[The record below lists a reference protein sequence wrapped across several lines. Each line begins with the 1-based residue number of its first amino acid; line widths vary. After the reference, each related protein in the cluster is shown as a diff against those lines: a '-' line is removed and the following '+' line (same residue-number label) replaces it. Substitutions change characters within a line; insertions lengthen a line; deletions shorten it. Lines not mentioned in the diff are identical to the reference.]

1 MKVLVC
7 DKTEKEYIEQMR
19 AAGLTVDV
27 RDDITPE
34 ELPSV
39 LPAYDAMVV
48 RSRTKV
54 RQPLIDVCP
63 DLKVIVRG
71 GVGLDTI
78 DHEYAKSKG
87 IAVMNTP
94 MASSA
99 SVAELAIGY
108 MFMLAR
114 SLYKATSSMKGEKWD
129 KKAFEGD
136 EIGGKTLGLIGVGN
150 IGREVAKRASALG
163 MSVLAYDPYVKG
175 ALEAQLVPLDELL
188 ARADYISLHLPKTK
202 ESAGMI
208 GPDQF
213 AKMKD
218 GVRIINCARGGII
231 DEAALYQA
239 LTSGKVAGAALDVYA
254 EEPPT
259 DWKLLKLDNVIGSP
273 HIGAATRE
281 AQGRVG
287 AEVAEKLIA
296 SDLPDDPYCH
306 VDLMAYFP
314 DEIRVG
320 YEGQVVWAPSKPDG
334 QPRRCLDTSKAK
346 AYFGFQARMSFDDGL
361 KRTIDWYSD
370 RRAHGQP

>member
-34 ELPSV
+34 DLPNV
-39 LPAYDAMVV
+39 LPAYDGMVV

-63 DLKVIVRG
+63 NLKVIVRG

-99 SVAELAIGY
+99 SVAELTIGY
-108 MFMLAR
+108 MFALAR
-114 SLYKATSSMKGEKWD
+114 SIYKATSSMKAEKWD
-129 KKAFEGD
+129 KKSFEGD

-150 IGREVAKRASALG
+150 IGKEVAKRANALG
-163 MSVLAYDPYVKG
+163 MTVLAYDPFVK
-175 ALEAQLVPLDELL
+175 EAAGIKMVALDEILTKS
-188 ARADYISLHLPKTK
+188 DYISLHLPKTK

-208 GPDQF
+208 GANQF
-213 AKMKD
+213 TKMKN
-218 GVRIINCARGGII
+218 GVRIVNCARGGII
-231 DEAALYQA
+231 DEAALYEA
-239 LTSGKVAGAALDVYA
+239 LTSGKVAGAALDVFN

-273 HIGAATRE
+273 HIGAATKE

-296 SDLPDDPYCH
+296 
-306 VDLMAYFP
+306 F
-314 DEIRVG
+314 
-320 YEGQVVWAPSKPDG
+320 
-334 QPRRCLDTSKAK
+334 AK
-346 AYFGFQARMSFDDGL
+346 
-361 KRTIDWYSD
+361 KK
-370 RRAHGQP
+370 

>member
-1 MKVLVC
+1 MKVLIC

-34 ELPSV
+34 ELMTV
-39 LPAYDAMVV
+39 LPNYEGMVV

-63 DLKVIVRG
+63 NLKVIVRG

-78 DHEYAKSKG
+78 DHEYAKSRG

-108 MFMLAR
+108 MFALAR
-114 SLYKATSSMKGEKWD
+114 SIYKATSSMKAEKWD
-129 KKAFEGD
+129 KKSFEGD
-136 EIGGKTLGLIGVGN
+136 EIGGKILGLIGIGN
-150 IGREVAKRASALG
+150 IGRETAKRASALG
-163 MSVLAYDPYVKG
+163 MTVLAYDPYVNESNG
-175 ALEAQLVPLDELL
+175 ITLVTLDELL
-188 ARADYISLHLPKTK
+188 AQADYISLHLPKTK

-208 GPDQF
+208 GAEQF
-213 AKMKD
+213 AKMKN
-218 GVRIINCARGGII
+218 GIRIVNCARGGII
-231 DEAALYQA
+231 DEGALYDA
-239 LTSGKVAGAALDVYA
+239 LTSGKVAGAALDVFA

-273 HIGAATRE
+273 HIGAATKE
-281 AQGRVG
+281 AQARVG

-296 SDLPDDPYCH
+296 
-306 VDLMAYFP
+306 F
-314 DEIRVG
+314 
-320 YEGQVVWAPSKPDG
+320 SKNG
-334 QPRRCLDTSKAK
+334 K
-346 AYFGFQARMSFDDGL
+346 
-361 KRTIDWYSD
+361 
-370 RRAHGQP
+370 

>member
-1 MKVLVC
+1 MKILVC
-7 DKTEKEYIEQMR
+7 DKTEKEAIEQMR

-34 ELPSV
+34 DLMKV
-39 LPAYDAMVV
+39 LPAYEGMVV

-63 DLKVIVRG
+63 NLKVIVRG

-78 DHEYAKSKG
+78 DVEHAKSKG

-94 MASSA
+94 LASSA
-99 SVAELAIGY
+99 SVAELTIGY

-114 SLYKATSSMKGEKWD
+114 SMHKATASMKSEKWD

-150 IGREVAKRASALG
+150 IGKEVAKRASALG
-163 MSVLAYDPYVKG
+163 MTVVAYDPYVKELAG
-175 ALEAQLVPLDELL
+175 VKLVSLDELL
-188 ARADYISLHLPKTK
+188 AQADYISLHLPKTK
-202 ESAGMI
+202 ESANMI
-208 GPDQF
+208 GKDQF
-213 AKMKD
+213 ARMKN

-231 DEAALYQA
+231 DENALYDA
-239 LTSGKVAGAALDVYA
+239 LTSGKVAGAALDVFA

-273 HIGAATRE
+273 HIGAATKE

-296 SDLPDDPYCH
+296 FAKK
-306 VDLMAYFP
+306 M
-314 DEIRVG
+314 
-320 YEGQVVWAPSKPDG
+320 
-334 QPRRCLDTSKAK
+334 QPA
-346 AYFGFQARMSFDDGL
+346 
-361 KRTIDWYSD
+361 
-370 RRAHGQP
+370 

>member
-1 MKVLVC
+1 MKILVC
-7 DKTEKEYIEQMR
+7 DKTEKEYIDQMR

-34 ELPSV
+34 ELPNV
-39 LPAYDAMVV
+39 LPGYDGMVV

-63 DLKVIVRG
+63 NLKVIVRG

-87 IAVMNTP
+87 ISVMNTP
-94 MASSA
+94 QASSA

-108 MFMLAR
+108 MLALAR
-114 SLYKATSSMKGEKWD
+114 SIYKASSSMKSEKWE

-163 MSVLAYDPYVKG
+163 MTVLAYDPYVKE
-175 ALEAQLVPLDELL
+175 AIEAQLVTLDEIL
-188 ARADYISLHLPKTK
+188 AKSDYISLHLPKTK

-208 GPDQF
+208 GAEQF
-213 AKMKD
+213 AKMKN
-218 GVRIINCARGGII
+218 GVRIVNCARGGIV
-231 DEAALYQA
+231 DEAALYEA
-239 LTSGKVAGAALDVYA
+239 LTSGKVAGAALDVFA

-273 HIGAATRE
+273 HIGAATKE
-281 AQGRVG
+281 AQARVG

-296 SDLPDDPYCH
+296 F
-306 VDLMAYFP
+306 A
-314 DEIRVG
+314 
-320 YEGQVVWAPSKPDG
+320 QNNK
-334 QPRRCLDTSKAK
+334 
-346 AYFGFQARMSFDDGL
+346 
-361 KRTIDWYSD
+361 
-370 RRAHGQP
+370 